1 LSIEPISDAG
11 DPRLEPYRDIKLD
24 KRGGAKSARLGPEPA
39 PFLVEGRLVIESALR
54 APGFRVVSLLATHAA
69 LAHLG
74 EREVGIDPAIPV
86 YLVDRPL
93 MAQLSGVRFHQGC
106 VALAEQRQR
115 PALDVF
121 YGAQRVVVLEQV
133 SDPDNV
139 GGIFRSA
146 MAFGV
151 QGVLLSP
158 GCASPLYRK
167 TSRTSMGAV
176 FQVPFLEL
184 APWPQELERLRAA
197 GFRCIGLTPAAAAVA
212 IDDFDPGDDKIA
224 LVFGSEGFGL
234 SSDLQAR
241 LDEQV
246 RIPMITGADSLNVA
260 TSVGIAL
267 HRLGIVSA
275 HGSI

>member
-1 LSIEPISDAG
+1 MSIEPVSDPN
-11 DPRLEPYRDIKLD
+11 DPRLEPYRDLKSV
-24 KRGGAKSARLGPEPA
+24 KHENAKGARPGREQG
-39 PFLVEGRLVIESALR
+39 PFLVEGRLVIESVLCA
-54 APGFRVVSLLATHAA
+54 AGFRVISILATNAA
-69 LAHLG
+69 LAHLCA
-74 EREVGIDPAIPV
+74 REVLIDPAIPV
-86 YLVDRPL
+86 YLVEKPL
-93 MAQLSGVRFHQGC
+93 LAQLSGVRFHQGC
-106 VALAEQRQR
+106 VALAERLQR
-115 PALDVF
+115 PALDIF
-121 YGAQRVVVLEQV
+121 YAARRLVVLEQV

-184 APWPQELERLRAA
+184 APWPQQLERLRAA
-197 GFRCIGLTPAAAAVA
+197 GFRCIGLTPAAGRLA
-212 IDDFDPGDDKIA
+212 IGDFDPGDDKLA
-224 LVFGSEGFGL
+224 LVFGTEGFGL
-234 SSDLQAR
+234 SSDVQAL

-246 RIPMITGADSLNVA
+246 RIPMIAGADSLNVA
-260 TSVGIAL
+260 TAVGIAL
-267 HRLGIVSA
+267 HRMGIVSA